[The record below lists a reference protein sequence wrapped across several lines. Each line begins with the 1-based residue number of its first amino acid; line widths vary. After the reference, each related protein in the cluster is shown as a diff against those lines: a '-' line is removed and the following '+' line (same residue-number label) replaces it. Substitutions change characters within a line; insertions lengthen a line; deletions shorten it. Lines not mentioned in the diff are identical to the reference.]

1 MMRKPI
7 MKNASVVKNR
17 DRYRKLIEA
26 GVSEKMARFVAM
38 RERKELNSQDF
49 GINSCFKIVG
59 DCNLTDYESVWTEG
73 VSDSLSL
80 FRITGGCNHL
90 EAFEAPS
97 AEKCEDYDSLS
108 PSDICVFSSDYG
120 TAKAD
125 LLANYIGKTLR
136 VVARTGEGTAPCGTR
151 YYLFTVDK

>member
-1 MMRKPI
+1 MKKPL
-7 MKNASVVKNR
+7 MENASVVRNR
-17 DRYRKLIEA
+17 DRYRELIEA
-26 GVSEKMARFVAM
+26 GVSEKVARFVAE
-38 RERKELNSQDF
+38 REGKELNSQDI
-49 GINSCFKIVG
+49 GINARFNILD
-59 DCNLTDYESVWTEG
+59 DCTFNDYESVRTAG

-90 EAFEAPS
+90 EAFESPG
-97 AEKCEDYDSLS
+97 AEKSEDYDSLS
-108 PSDICVFSSDYG
+108 PSDICMFSSDYG